1 MPRKQQGWVTFQASD
16 QERQILEQFCQL
28 SQRSKTDI
36 LRELVR
42 GLSQPPV
49 EIAPL
54 EPTIVSEDPAQPSPS
69 GTPEVPMVKVSA
81 RNLLRGRV
89 KQVTLGTVHAE
100 VVVEIAPTCD
110 LTATI
115 TRSSSEQLG
124 LQPGKQ
130 VYAVIKSS
138 NIMIAE

>member
-1 MPRKQQGWVTFQASD
+1 
-16 QERQILEQFCQL
+16 
-28 SQRSKTDI
+28 
-36 LRELVR
+36 
-42 GLSQPPV
+42 
-49 EIAPL
+49 
-54 EPTIVSEDPAQPSPS
+54 
-69 GTPEVPMVKVSA
+69 MVKVSA